1 MSLRL
6 FPVVFYLLLCTTTA
20 PAQKPAEARFLNRFS
35 FTAATTYF
43 RNPWNDY
50 NRAAKTVVR
59 QVELDTYFLYP
70 TGSYEKINGDLIFRG
85 EFGFRVIKN
94 LRVLLTGS
102 FGQLNSVFELFPNTS
117 KLPPLGAGS
126 PAFHQKLDFKVK
138 GIGLGFSYE
147 FSVGKNLALLPQ
159 ITLERSYGTLDLD
172 WRYDFSSRGP
182 IGEDEGAQL
191 SASLSDA
198 NWGISSGLALKWKF
212 HKNVSFLMGLD
223 FRRVEFDR
231 MRGSATF
238 NDREFYDFEA
248 DLVQAENYFG
258 VRDTTPRDPNTYIDD
273 QGLDNYLSRNLN
285 FRTEPRPDAREPA
298 VIDLTAFGLRTGIQW
313 SF

>member
-35 FTAATTYF
+35 FTATTTYF

-126 PAFHQKLDFKVK
+126 PAFHQKLDFGVK
-138 GIGLGFSYE
+138 SIGLGFSYE
-147 FSVGKNLALLPQ
+147 FSIGKNLALLPQ
-159 ITLERSYGTLDLD
+159 ITLERSSGTLDLD
-172 WRYDFSSRGP
+172 WRYDSSSRGP
-182 IGEDEGAQL
+182 VGADTGEHL

-198 NWGISSGLALKWKF
+198 TRGINVGIAINWKLYK
-212 HKNVSFLMGLD
+212 HVSLLVGLD
-223 FRRVEFDR
+223 YRQVEFNK
-231 MRGSATF
+231 MLGSATF
-238 NDREFYDFEA
+238 GYPSLNRVYDINVE
-248 DLVQAENYFG
+248 LVQAANYFG
-258 VRDTTPRDPNTYIDD
+258 VRDRFPDDNVLFGLPSLRFSTQPR
-273 QGLDNYLSRNLN
+273 
-285 FRTEPRPDAREPA
+285 EDAREPA